1 MLKNTKNI
9 ALSVVSTAMLL
20 LGTLASGDASAISIN
35 QTAAVGSTPQ
45 AGWPSFDF
53 NGTTSAANSVWYR
66 VSGDDVIVYADN
78 NGDGLAD
85 IRITLLDH
93 SDLKASDFLL

>member
-1 MLKNTKNI
+1 ML
-9 ALSVVSTAMLL
+9 APGGVVFP
-20 LGTLASGDASAISIN
+20 G
-35 QTAAVGSTPQ
+35 
-45 AGWPSFDF
+45 
-53 NGTTSAANSVWYR
+53 GTTSAANSVWYR